1 MALTRN
7 RKEEIVSDL
16 KELFVAGN
24 TVVFVEFSRLKVFDA
39 IRIRRI
45 LRDLGIT
52 YKVARKTLIKRALD
66 DSSVKGDMPELSG
79 EVAIAS
85 GTDQLASSRELFN
98 FGKELPNTV
107 KILGGIYE
115 GEYKGSEFFMSLA
128 TIPSRETLYS
138 KFAFLMKS
146 PMQRLAIGLSEVA
159 KKKTN

>member
-7 RKEEIVSDL
+7 KKGEIVEGL

-24 TVVFVEFSRLKVFDA
+24 TVVFVEFSRLKVFDSM
-39 IRIRRI
+39 RLRRI
-45 LRDLGIT
+45 LRDLGIS

-66 DSSVKGDMPELSG
+66 DSSIKGDMPELSG

-98 FGKELPNTV
+98 FGRELPNTV

-115 GEYKGSEFFMSLA
+115 GEYKDSEFFMSLA
-128 TIPSRETLYS
+128 TIPPRETLYS

-146 PMQRLAIGLSEVA
+146 PMQRLAIGLNEVA
-159 KKKTN
+159 KTKSN